1 MTARQ
6 LTVDDC
12 QAVANLEKQL
22 FYGRFNAAGL
32 CALLGKPAFYGAVL
46 PAPDMPTTIDAYCL
60 AYITPMQ
67 ADVIAIGTEKT
78 KQRCGLGQII
88 LRHLIDVTAQHGVA
102 EITLEVAADNIPARR
117 LYDSCGFYVSG
128 IRKNYYRRGEN
139 PCDALV
145 MVHQIGSAFS

>member
-12 QAVANLEKQL
+12 QAVADLEKQL
-22 FYGRFNAAGL
+22 FYGRFDAAGL
-32 CALLGKPAFYGAVL
+32 CTLLGKPAFYGAVI

-78 KQRCGLGQII
+78 KQGRGFGQII

-128 IRKNYYRRGEN
+128 IRKNYYPRGEN